1 MRVRGISAAV
11 TLCFICGPVAMAQTP
26 QATQGQSSPAAQAA
40 SMPTQQQQMMG
51 YFAGDWKLAGTV
63 KISPNSPG
71 TPFTSTEHAE
81 WVPGGFFLETH
92 SSMKGPMGDVRGTRM
107 MEYNAADKV
116 YTYNAY
122 NRLGEHVMAIGNV
135 QGSTW
140 VWNAEE
146 KMNGVITKGRYTV
159 TFISPDSYGF
169 KSEVAKPGGG
179 WAVVM
184 EGKATR
190 SQ

>member
-1 MRVRGISAAV
+1 VRGISAAV

-81 WVPGGFFLETH
+81 WVRAAFSRNPFFDE
-92 SSMKGPMGDVRGTRM
+92 GPHGRRSWDPDDGIQRRRQGL
-107 MEYNAADKV
+107 YLQ
-116 YTYNAY
+116 
-122 NRLGEHVMAIGNV
+122 RL
-135 QGSTW
+135 
-140 VWNAEE
+140 
-146 KMNGVITKGRYTV
+146 
-159 TFISPDSYGF
+159 
-169 KSEVAKPGGG
+169 
-179 WAVVM
+179 
-184 EGKATR
+184 
-190 SQ
+190 